1 MEVWKPVPNYED
13 LYEVS
18 NTGKIR
24 SLCGR
29 YGHLNE
35 LKQCIG
41 SKGYL
46 LVTLCRKGKQKTT
59 NVHRI
64 VATVFIP
71 NPNGYPCINHKDL
84 NKQNNM
90 VNNLEWC
97 SYTHNNT
104 FAERAKRSGEKRG
117 LPVKC
122 VETGAVFYCAYEAS
136 RKTGIRQSGISM
148 CCNGKLKTSG
158 GFHWTFV

>member
-1 MEVWKPVPNYED
+1 MEVWKPVPDYED

-29 YGHLNE
+29 YGYLNE

-41 SKGYL
+41 SRGYL
-46 LVTLCRKGKQKTT
+46 LVTLCRKGKQKTM

-64 VATVFIP
+64 VATAFLP

-90 VNNLEWC
+90 VSNLEWC
-97 SYTHNNT
+97 SYTYNNT
-104 FAERAKRSGEKRG
+104 FAERAKRSGKKRN

-122 VETGAVFYCAYEAS
+122 IETGEIFYCAYEAS
-136 RKTGIRQSGISM
+136 RRTGIRQSRISM
-148 CCNGKLKTSG
+148 CCNGKIKTSG
-158 GFHWTFV
+158 GFHWTFA